1 MFHSVPGVPRVQKWN
16 ALPACKLPAGIRLKG
31 LYHNQAAKCVEG
43 IPRKLLNYLI
53 INILIRY
60 KNESN

>member
-1 MFHSVPGVPRVQKWN
+1 MQKWN
-16 ALPACKLPAGIRLKG
+16 ALQACSLPAGIPFKG
-31 LYHNQAAKCVEG
+31 LHHYLAAKCVEG

-53 INILIRY
+53 INTLINS